1 MCLWQLC
8 KHTQVV
14 NQKFWYRLAFRKVTL
29 KMDYTQDVT
38 PDSVLSAQIP
48 VIESVGST
56 EKSVP
61 LSLRITY
68 SLRLFWV
75 RRWMVL
81 CILATG
87 IVLSG
92 LYAFYLP
99 AMYTS
104 STTLMPP
111 DSASTNSSYL
121 SLMSSGGAAA
131 AAGSALLG
139 LKTPG
144 STFIGIMKSRTVQ
157 IRLVNRF
164 NLVSEYKSKLIEDA
178 CRQLATDTQMEE
190 DSKSGIITI
199 SVDDRNP
206 VLASKIAQGY
216 VEELDRVVSLD
227 STSSARR
234 ERVFLEGRLKEIK
247 QDLDDSSKALS
258 QFSTK
263 SKTIDIPSQGRAMVD
278 SGLRLQDEMV
288 AARSDL
294 AGLRQSY
301 SEDNVRIRAAKARI
315 AELQRQIEIMMGTP
329 EESKIN
335 ADDSAYPSVSELPA
349 LGLTY
354 ADLDRKVLVEEA
366 LWEALTKQYE
376 AAKVQEAKEIP
387 TVRVLDAANV
397 PQHKSYPVRRDI
409 VLLGAI
415 LSIFAAC
422 ILVLI
427 LSYWEDMDAQDER
440 KQLTREIV
448 NTTANSL
455 AWVQRLPG
463 MRWVYTRLKGSE
475 RFR

>member
-1 MCLWQLC
+1 
-8 KHTQVV
+8 
-14 NQKFWYRLAFRKVTL
+14 
-29 KMDYTQDVT
+29 MDYTQDVT

>member
-1 MCLWQLC
+1 
-8 KHTQVV
+8 
-14 NQKFWYRLAFRKVTL
+14 
-29 KMDYTQDVT
+29 
-38 PDSVLSAQIP
+38 
-48 VIESVGST
+48 
-56 EKSVP
+56 
-61 LSLRITY
+61 
-68 SLRLFWV
+68 
-75 RRWMVL
+75 
-81 CILATG
+81 
-87 IVLSG
+87 
-92 LYAFYLP
+92 
-99 AMYTS
+99 
-104 STTLMPP
+104 
-111 DSASTNSSYL
+111 
-121 SLMSSGGAAA
+121 MSSGGAAA

>member
-1 MCLWQLC
+1 
-8 KHTQVV
+8 
-14 NQKFWYRLAFRKVTL
+14 
-29 KMDYTQDVT
+29 
-38 PDSVLSAQIP
+38 
-48 VIESVGST
+48 
-56 EKSVP
+56 
-61 LSLRITY
+61 
-68 SLRLFWV
+68 
-75 RRWMVL
+75 MVL

>member
-1 MCLWQLC
+1 
-8 KHTQVV
+8 
-14 NQKFWYRLAFRKVTL
+14 
-29 KMDYTQDVT
+29 
-38 PDSVLSAQIP
+38 
-48 VIESVGST
+48 
-56 EKSVP
+56 
-61 LSLRITY
+61 
-68 SLRLFWV
+68 
-75 RRWMVL
+75 MVL

-263 SKTIDIPSQGRAMVD
+263 SKTSDIPSQGGAMVD